1 MGEVRFPLDSSGI
14 RKESGGQTWPKNR
27 CFAIVPRCSHP
38 SCNQPALFKV
48 GAVWSDGT
56 SRELKNYGLTCETHR
71 QSQLERAR
79 HNRDGLRPAEGE
91 TVGPVALFVL
101 EPGRRDTELAS
112 VMDSGSGGKAE
123 L

>member
-1 MGEVRFPLDSSGI
+1 MAEEGVFSYCPM
-14 RKESGGQTWPKNR
+14 
-27 CFAIVPRCSHP
+27 CSHP

-56 SRELKNYGLTCETHR
+56 SRELKNYGLACATHR
-71 QSQLERAR
+71 RSQLERAR
-79 HNRDGLRPAEGE
+79 HNRDGLRLAEGE

-101 EPGRRDTELAS
+101 QPGRRDTELATAT
-112 VMDSGSGGKAE
+112 DTDGGRKAE

>member
-1 MGEVRFPLDSSGI
+1 MAEEWEFCYR
-14 RKESGGQTWPKNR
+14 
-27 CFAIVPRCSHP
+27 PRCSHP

-56 SRELKNYGLTCETHR
+56 SLELKNYGLTCESHR

-79 HNRDGLRPAEGE
+79 HNRDGLRLAEGE
-91 TVGPVALFVL
+91 SVGPVALFVL
-101 EPGRRDTELAS
+101 QPGRRDTELAQAT
-112 VMDSGSGGKAE
+112 DSGSGGKAE

>member
-1 MGEVRFPLDSSGI
+1 MAEERVFCYRP
-14 RKESGGQTWPKNR
+14 Q
-27 CFAIVPRCSHP
+27 CSHP
-38 SCNQPALFKV
+38 SCNQPALFKL

-79 HNRDGLRPAEGE
+79 RNRDGLRLAEGE
-91 TVGPVALFVL
+91 TVGSVALFVL
-101 EPGRRDTELAS
+101 EPGRRDTDLAPAT
-112 VMDSGSGGKAE
+112 DSGSGGKAE

>member
-1 MGEVRFPLDSSGI
+1 MAVEREFCY
-14 RKESGGQTWPKNR
+14 RPK
-27 CFAIVPRCSHP
+27 CSQP

-101 EPGRRDTELAS
+101 EPGRRDTELAPT
-112 VMDSGSGGKAE
+112 MDSGSGGKAE

>member
-1 MGEVRFPLDSSGI
+1 MAEDRVFQYR
-14 RKESGGQTWPKNR
+14 PK
-27 CFAIVPRCSHP
+27 CSDP
-38 SCNQPALFKV
+38 DCDQPATFKV

-71 QSQLERAR
+71 QFQLERAR
-79 HNRDGLRPAEGE
+79 HNRDGLRLAEGE

-101 EPGRRDTELAS
+101 EPGRRDTDLAPAT
-112 VMDSGSGGKAE
+112 DSGSRGMAE

>member
-1 MGEVRFPLDSSGI
+1 MAEVREFCN
-14 RKESGGQTWPKNR
+14 RPK
-27 CFAIVPRCSHP
+27 CSHP
-38 SCNQPALFKV
+38 SCDQPALFKV

-79 HNRDGLRPAEGE
+79 HNRDGLRLAEGE
-91 TVGPVALFVL
+91 SVGPVALFVL
-101 EPGRRDTELAS
+101 EPGCRDTELAPA
-112 VMDSGSGGKAE
+112 MDSGSGGKAE

>member
-1 MGEVRFPLDSSGI
+1 MAEEQVFCYR
-14 RKESGGQTWPKNR
+14 
-27 CFAIVPRCSHP
+27 PRCSHP

-79 HNRDGLRPAEGE
+79 HNRDGLRLAEGE
-91 TVGPVALFVL
+91 TVGAVALFVL
-101 EPGRRDTELAS
+101 EPGRRDTELATAT
-112 VMDSGSGGKAE
+112 DTGSSGKAE